1 MKLGEYIEKN
11 KIKRISVA
19 TDINN
24 IDNNIKYEDMD
35 MIPVRYWDAEIRTVR
50 HKINSE
56 SNSIKS
62 IDLIAIVKINK
73 QN

>member
-24 IDNNIKYEDMD
+24 IDSNIKYEDMD

-73 QN
+73 